1 MSDTTLKIE
10 KMENGYEV
18 EICDPDIME
27 QNDKNSKNA
36 MWKDPWKSYAFGTV
50 EEVAK
55 FVSIHLGKLK
65 PPPGADEEYAAAFK
79 SATKED

>member
-1 MSDTTLKIE
+1 MSDTLLKIE

-27 QNDKNSKNA
+27 QNEKNSKNA
-36 MWKDPWKSYAFGTV
+36 QWRDPWKSYAFGTV

-79 SATKED
+79 SATKD